1 MYILIFFF
9 FFLIANSNK
18 PRTQFWLRGCRGNN
32 VLVPSILIFF
42 TYEKKKK
49 KKLLKLHKD
58 NTIKKNIFIFK
69 KKKDR

>member
-1 MYILIFFF
+1 MQIVINLGLNSGYEAVGATMFLSQVFW
-9 FFLIANSNK
+9 FFLLMK
-18 PRTQFWLRGCRGNN
+18 K
-32 VLVPSILIFF
+32 
-42 TYEKKKK
+42 KKKK

>member
-1 MYILIFFF
+1 MQIVINLGLNSGYEAVGATMFLSQVFW
-9 FFLIANSNK
+9 FFLLMK
-18 PRTQFWLRGCRGNN
+18 KK
-32 VLVPSILIFF
+32 
-42 TYEKKKK
+42 KKKK